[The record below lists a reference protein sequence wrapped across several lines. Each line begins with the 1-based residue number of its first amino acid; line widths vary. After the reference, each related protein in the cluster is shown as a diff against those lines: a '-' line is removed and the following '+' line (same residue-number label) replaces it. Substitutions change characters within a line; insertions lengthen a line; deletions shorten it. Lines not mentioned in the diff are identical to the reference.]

1 MSGPAQHHE
10 LPRSREIITLLAL
23 GAVQFTHI
31 LDFMIIMPLG
41 AQLMHAFN
49 ITPALF
55 THLVASYGIAA
66 AISGFAGGFLLD
78 RFDRKRAL
86 LVLYA
91 GFGLATLA
99 CGFAPGYKTL
109 LLARLAAGAF
119 GGLASSLVTAMIG
132 DFIPPARRGRAMG
145 FVTAA
150 FPVAS
155 VLGVP
160 AGLMLAGRFGWHAA
174 FFLLA
179 SCSAVNLVIGS
190 LALPHLR
197 TAVHGHEPWRQMKEI
212 MTHGVHLRAF
222 AVGAMLGMAGGILV
236 PFLAPSFIAN
246 LGLNERVQLPVAYA
260 VGGVATAISTPIIGW
275 LSDHMDRLRLLV
287 FMSIGAVAVTLVI
300 MQLGPSSVAFAS
312 MMMALFM
319 VTMSGRYAPAMTMIT
334 NAVEARYRGGFMSIN
349 SALQLAA
356 NALSSIL
363 AGFFVTQDAT
373 GHLRGLPMVGYIAAG
388 FFLLTVLFAIE
399 LRSIAPHVAIYVKP
413 SAPPPPPPPEIAAA

>member
-1 MSGPAQHHE
+1 MAASDQYHE
-10 LPRSREIITLLAL
+10 LPKSREVVTLLTLA
-23 GAVQFTHI
+23 AVQFTHI

-49 ITPALF
+49 ITPARF
-55 THLVASYGIAA
+55 SHLVASYGIAA
-66 AISGFAGGFLLD
+66 AVSGFAGGFLLD

-99 CGFAPGYKTL
+99 CGLAPSYKL
-109 LLARLAAGAF
+109 LLFARLAAGAF
-119 GGLASSLVTAMIG
+119 GGLASSMVTAMIG
-132 DFIPPARRGRAMG
+132 DFVPPARRGRAMG
-145 FVTAA
+145 LVTAA

-155 VLGVP
+155 VLGIP

-179 SCSAVNLVIGS
+179 GCAAMNLVVGS

-197 TAVHGHEPWRQMKEI
+197 TAVLDHQPWRQMKEI
-212 MTHGVHLRAF
+212 MSHGVHLRAF
-222 AVGAMLGMAGGILV
+222 SVGTMLGMAGGILV

-246 LGLNERVQLPVAYA
+246 LGLNERIELPIAYA
-260 VGGVATAISTPIIGW
+260 VGGVATAISTPVIGW
-275 LSDHMDRLRLLV
+275 LSDHMDRLRLLMY
-287 FMSIGAVAVTLVI
+287 MSTGAVGVTMVI
-300 MQLGPSSVAFAS
+300 MRLGPSSVAFAS
-312 MMMALFM
+312 LMMALFM

-356 NALSSIL
+356 NAVASIL
-363 AGFFVTQDAT
+363 AGYFVTQAPD
-373 GHLRGLPMVGYIAAG
+373 GRLEGLPMVGYIATG
-388 FFLLTVLFAIE
+388 FFVLTVLFALE
-399 LRSIAPHVAIYVKP
+399 LRAAAPHVASHVRKR
-413 SAPPPPPPPEIAAA
+413 APPVPPAEIAAA

>member
-1 MSGPAQHHE
+1 MPATDQHHH
-10 LPRSREIITLLAL
+10 LPRSRERATLLVL

-31 LDFMIIMPLG
+31 LDFMIMMPLG
-41 AQLMHAFN
+41 AQLMSAFN
-49 ITPALF
+49 ITPAQF
-55 THLVASYGIAA
+55 SQLVACYGIAA
-66 AISGFAGGFLLD
+66 AVSGFAGGFLLD
-78 RFDRKRAL
+78 KFDRKRAL

-99 CGFAPGYKTL
+99 CGLAPTYHLL

-119 GGLASSLVTAMIG
+119 GGLASSLVTAMVG

-145 FVTAA
+145 IVTAA

-160 AGLMLAGRFGWHAA
+160 AGLMLAGHFGWHAA

-179 SCSAVNLVIGS
+179 GCVVVNLIIGS

-197 TAVHGHEPWRQMKEI
+197 TAVHGHEPWEQMKQI
-212 MTHGVHLRAF
+212 MTHRVHLRAF
-222 AVGAMLGMAGGILV
+222 AVGSMLGMAGGILV

-246 LGLNERVQLPVAYA
+246 VGLNEQVQLPIAYA

-287 FMSIGAVAVTLVI
+287 IMSLGAIIVTLVI
-300 MQLGPSSVAFAS
+300 MRLGPASVVVAS
-312 MMMALFM
+312 LMMALFM

-334 NAVEARYRGGFMSIN
+334 NAVEARYRGGFMSII

-356 NALSSIL
+356 NAVASIL
-363 AGFFVTQDAT
+363 AGWFVSKDAT
-373 GHLRGLPMVGYIAAG
+373 GRLLGLPMVSYVATG
-388 FFLLTVLFAIE
+388 FFILTLLFAFA
-399 LRSIAPHVAIYVKP
+399 LRAAAPHVASHAKKDV
-413 SAPPPPPPPEIAAA
+413 APPPPDSAAA